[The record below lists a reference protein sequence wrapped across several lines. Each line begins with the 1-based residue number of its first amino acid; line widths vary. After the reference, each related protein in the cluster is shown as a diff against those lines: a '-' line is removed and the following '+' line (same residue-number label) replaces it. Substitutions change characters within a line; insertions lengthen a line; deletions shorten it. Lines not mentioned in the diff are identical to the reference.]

1 MENERLKYSILFAI
15 LGAVFFIPF
24 LGGAHL
30 FDWDEVNFAEA
41 SREMIRTGDYLRVYI
56 DYKPFWE
63 KPPLFFWF
71 QAAAMNVFGVNEFA
85 ARLPNALCGIGTLV
99 LLFNIGQRLF
109 STRFGLIWAG
119 VYFGSILPHLYF
131 RSGIIDPYFNL
142 FIFLGL
148 YYFVLS
154 YWKKDATEGIEL
166 SKSKWLYAFVGG
178 LFIGLAILTKGPVAY
193 LIVCLTLFVYWLFQR
208 FRLYVSIP
216 QFLLFS
222 FAALLFTMTWF
233 GLEIIDQ
240 GFWFVQEFVTYQYRL
255 FSTPDAGHKGFL
267 GYHFVVLLV
276 GCFPASI
283 FALRSFFKL
292 PESNFSHQ
300 KDFTL
305 WMKILFWVV
314 LILFSI
320 VQSKI
325 VHYSSLAYYPLTFL
339 AALSIKHL
347 LDHTI
352 VFANWMKASLVFIGG
367 LFVLALIA
375 LPFAGMNLE
384 AIIPYVND
392 PFAAANMEAEV
403 LWTGLE
409 IIPGVFLLMILVFFF
424 LQYKQAKKSKAFQ
437 TLFLGTASF
446 VFLTLLFIINNIEA
460 YSQRAAIDFFK
471 SKVDEKCYIMPH
483 GYKTYGHLFYADKA
497 PVENPKSYNSDWL
510 LNGDVD
516 RPVYVI
522 CKIHRAHELKDV
534 KTIKEIGRK
543 NGFVFFKRTLE

>member
-24 LGGAHL
+24 LGGVHL
-30 FDWDEVNFAEA
+30 FDWDEVNFAEV

-56 DYKPFWE
+56 DFKPFWE

-71 QAAAMNVFGVNEFA
+71 QAAAMKVFGVNEFA
-85 ARLPNALCGIGTLV
+85 ARFPNAICGIITLL
-99 LLFNIGQRLF
+99 LLFNIGKKLF
-109 STRFGLIWAG
+109 STRFGIIWAG

-154 YWKKDATEGIEL
+154 YWKKDNIEDIEL
-166 SKSKWLYAFVGG
+166 DKNYWRYAFLGG

-193 LIVCLTLFVYWLFQR
+193 LIICLTLFVYWIFQR

-222 FAALLFTMTWF
+222 VAALLFTMTWF
-233 GLEIIDQ
+233 GLEVIDS
-240 GFWFVQEFVTYQYRL
+240 GFWFVQEFITYQYRL

-283 FALRSFFKL
+283 FALRSFFNL
-292 PESNFSHQ
+292 PASSFAYQ

-314 LILFSI
+314 LVLFSI

-339 AALSIKHL
+339 AALSIVHL
-347 LDHTI
+347 LDAKI
-352 VFANWMKASLVFIGG
+352 VFSTWMKASLIFVGG

-375 LPFAGMNLE
+375 LPFVGMNID
-384 AIIPYVND
+384 AIIPYIND
-392 PFAAANMEAEV
+392 PFAVANMEAEV

-409 IIPGVFLLMILVFFF
+409 IIPGVFLLMILMLFFW
-424 LQYKQAKKSKAFQ
+424 QYKQAQKSKAFQ
-437 TLFLGTASF
+437 TLFLGTGCF

-471 SKVDEKCYIMPH
+471 SKADEKCYILPH
-483 GYKTYGHLFYADKA
+483 GYKTYGHLFYADKT
-497 PVENPKSYNSDWL
+497 PVDNPKSYNGDWL
-510 LNGDVD
+510 LEGEVD
-516 RPVYVI
+516 RQVYVI
-522 CKIHRAHELKDV
+522 CKIHRAHELEKV

-543 NGFVFFKRTLE
+543 NGFVFYKRMR